1 MENENGVWV
10 VWKRGNYGSREIV
23 SVHATELDALRE
35 LNKRQDYDAEGA
47 VFLEYGERWDE

>member
-1 MENENGVWV
+1 MEHQNGAWV
-10 VWKRGNYGSREIV
+10 VWKLDNYSNREIV